1 MNNDFTMETTKQHR
15 KTPIIII
22 ILLTACI
29 SFFTGML
36 FGTNDNMLL
45 NTNGITTK
53 IKNTILPNNNKN
65 TIGSNFKNKIA
76 EKIKQANGIEEDDY
90 IEEEENEIDLQIQPV
105 EQQATSKQNNE
116 QELLN
121 ATLRDKLIQQ
131 EQLQRQSAGT
141 DNNIIIGDIKPMQQD
156 INNNTIVVNSEK
168 TKTDASIKDDNIKLT
183 TTSTETENKPDNA
196 TITTQTDNKN
206 TNNKDTVY
214 VVMVNNNNVNSG
226 SKTNNQNIAEEKIT
240 SPSNKSQQQ
249 KPSNIS
255 TKKQDSIKTNKALDK
270 KPVKQ
275 KRKQDTLTNKSTA
288 QETTKTKT
296 QKKKKT
302 NVVKQNI
309 SQKTIN
315 NSNKK
320 ETKNNE
326 VDTEELIIEL
336 DNYEDIQKLQNVD
349 VETLIVVDNETGEEY
364 EIVPDSTNTNKDN
377 KTGK

>member
-1 MNNDFTMETTKQHR
+1 MNNDFTMETTKKHR

-22 ILLTACI
+22 ILLTAYI
-29 SFFTGML
+29 SFFIGML

-45 NTNGITTK
+45 NANGITTK
-53 IKNTILPNNNKN
+53 IRNTILPNNNNN
-65 TIGSNFKNKIA
+65 TIGSNFKKKIA

-131 EQLQRQSAGT
+131 EQLQMQSTTT
-141 DNNIIIGDIKPMQQD
+141 DNNIISGDIKPMQQD

-168 TKTDASIKDDNIKLT
+168 TKTDASIKDDNIQLT
-183 TTSTETENKPDNA
+183 TTSIETENKPDNA
-196 TITTQTDNKN
+196 TITMQTDNKN

-214 VVMVNNNNVNSG
+214 VVMVNNNNVNSD
-226 SKTNNQNIAEEKIT
+226 SKADNQNIAEEKIT
-240 SPSNKSQQQ
+240 STSNTKQRPKS
-249 KPSNIS
+249 IS
-255 TKKQDSIKTNKALDK
+255 METKKQDSIKTNKALDK

-364 EIVPDSTNTNKDN
+364 EIVPDSTNTNKEN

>member
-1 MNNDFTMETTKQHR
+1 MDNNFEIENTPRCK
-15 KTPIIII
+15 KTSMIIV

-45 NTNGITTK
+45 NVNGINAK
-53 IKNTILPNNNKN
+53 IKNTILQNNNRN
-65 TIGSNFKNKIA
+65 TTSSNFKNKIV
-76 EKIKQANGIEEDDY
+76 EKIKKANGIEEDDY

-105 EQQATSKQNNE
+105 EQQTISTQNNE
-116 QELLN
+116 QELLK

-131 EQLQRQSAGT
+131 EQLQTQSAGT
-141 DNNIIIGDIKPMQQD
+141 DNNIIISNTKPMQQD
-156 INNNTIVVNSEK
+156 INNNAIVVNNEE
-168 TKTDASIKDDNIKLT
+168 TKTDASIKDDNIQLT
-183 TTSTETENKPDNA
+183 TTSIETENKPDNA
-196 TITTQTDNKN
+196 NITTQTDNKN

-214 VVMVNNNNVNSG
+214 VVMVNNNNVNSD
-226 SKTNNQNIAEEKIT
+226 SKADNQNIAEEKIT
-240 SPSNKSQQQ
+240 LPSNKSQQQ
-249 KPSNIS
+249 KPSNMS

-302 NVVKQNI
+302 NVAKQNI

-336 DNYEDIQKLQNVD
+336 DNYEDIQKLQSVD

-377 KTGK
+377 KMDK